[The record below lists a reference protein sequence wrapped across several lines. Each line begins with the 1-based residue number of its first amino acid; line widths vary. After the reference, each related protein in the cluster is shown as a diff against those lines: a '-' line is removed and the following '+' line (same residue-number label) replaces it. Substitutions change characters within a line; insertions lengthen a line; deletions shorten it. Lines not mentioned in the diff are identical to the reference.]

1 MSRRLVKGSSSGRR
15 TNNVATYTPSMPAY
29 QPPAFPL
36 GDEGRRALSS
46 ISGSG
51 DLAGAYEV
59 QLGRSLKHLPAA
71 VAIINDRLKARRDD
85 VDAAARRRHNQGTME
100 PTPADEQAEEA
111 LRRLERDVP
120 RLARELEA
128 ADRAAIDA
136 KRALFNLKA
145 ALREANTSVQQAQPR
160 QMRERA
166 ADGGEST
173 MRFEDIEDVD
183 EFLATVRAAGAEWG
197 DDEGADEEERRGP
210 PAPLRLFKESRAR
223 LAAEYEAEGVVE
235 KYAEN
240 NDYIAF
246 KRHWHDG
253 LHPNED
259 KAMPDASRWFDED
272 GNPRLDEDGG
282 DDDDDDDIA
291 YGPAVTST
299 RCPVTLLPFQ
309 EPITSKKCK
318 HTFEKS
324 AIASMFRGQGE
335 KDCPMGGCVKKLT
348 FADFHEDP
356 IMKRKIERAKQREAR
371 GVESD
376 GEGEEDDDGN
386 NPDASMVETGARN
399 KGRPIKREVKRGSSP
414 S

>member
-15 TNNVATYTPSMPAY
+15 TDNATTYGPSMPAY

-36 GDEGRRALSS
+36 SDEGRRALSS
-46 ISGSG
+46 ISSSG
-51 DLAGAYEV
+51 DLTGAYET
-59 QLGRSLKHLPAA
+59 QLARSLSHLPAA
-71 VAIINDRLKARRDD
+71 VATINDRLKARRDD
-85 VDAAARRRHNQGTME
+85 VDAAARRRRNQGNTE
-100 PTPADEQAEEA
+100 TTPADEQAEEA
-111 LRRLERDVP
+111 LRRLEREVP

-136 KRALFNLKA
+136 KRALLNLKA

-160 QMRERA
+160 QMRDRT
-166 ADGGEST
+166 GGDVTTTT

-183 EFLATVRAAGAEWG
+183 EFLATVRADADGE
-197 DDEGADEEERRGP
+197 DDGGADQEEQRGP

-223 LAAEYEAEGVVE
+223 LAAEYEAEGVFE

-282 DDDDDDDIA
+282 DDDDDDIA

-299 RCPVTLLPFQ
+299 RCPITLLPFQ

-324 AIASMFRGQGE
+324 AIVSMFRGQGE
-335 KDCPMGGCVKKLT
+335 KDCPMGGCVKRLI

-371 GVESD
+371 GAESD
-376 GEGEEDDDGN
+376 GEGEEGDDGDE
-386 NPDASMVETGARN
+386 PDASILETGTRN
-399 KGRPIKREVKRGSSP
+399 KGRPIKRELKRGSSP

>member
-15 TNNVATYTPSMPAY
+15 TDNVATYTPSMPAY
-29 QPPAFPL
+29 QAPAFPL
-36 GDEGRRALSS
+36 SDEGRRALSS

-51 DLAGAYEV
+51 DLAGAYET
-59 QLGRSLKHLPAA
+59 QLSRSLKHLPAA
-71 VAIINDRLKARRDD
+71 VATINDRLKARRDD
-85 VDAAARRRHNQGTME
+85 VDAAARRRRNQGSME

-136 KRALFNLKA
+136 KRALLDLKA
-145 ALREANTSVQQAQPR
+145 ALREANTSLQQVQPR

-166 ADGGEST
+166 GGGGEGAEATS
-173 MRFEDIEDVD
+173 FEDIEDVD
-183 EFLATVRAAGAEWG
+183 EFLAAVRAGTNGEDDG
-197 DDEGADEEERRGP
+197 DADEEERLGP
-210 PAPLRLFKESRAR
+210 PAPLRIFRESRAR
-223 LAAEYEAEGVVE
+223 LAAEYEAEGVFE

-240 NDYIAF
+240 NDYITF

-259 KAMPDASRWFDED
+259 KAIPDASRWFDED

-282 DDDDDDDIA
+282 DDDDDDIA

-324 AIASMFRGQGE
+324 AILSMFRGQGE

-371 GVESD
+371 GAESD
-376 GEGEEDDDGN
+376 GEGEEDDDGDD
-386 NPDASMVETGARN
+386 PDASMVETGARN
-399 KGRPIKREVKRGSSP
+399 KGRPIKRELKRGSSP